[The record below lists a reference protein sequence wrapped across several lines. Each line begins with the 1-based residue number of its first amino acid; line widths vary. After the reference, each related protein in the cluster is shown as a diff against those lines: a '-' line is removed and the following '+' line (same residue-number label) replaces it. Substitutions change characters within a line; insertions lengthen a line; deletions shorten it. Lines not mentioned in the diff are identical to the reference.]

1 MPLVPFSLHAA
12 MLPPLQMLSRTKPA
26 AGPGSPMVAKD
37 KQKQKKKIPK
47 MDDFLNARDYT
58 GAITLLE
65 VRDYSG
71 SNSVAGGKRL
81 SGCDTTARSYDKIMG
96 LF

>member
-1 MPLVPFSLHAA
+1 
-12 MLPPLQMLSRTKPA
+12 MLSRTKPA

-65 VRDYSG
+65 VRDYPS
-71 SNSVAGGKRL
+71 A
-81 SGCDTTARSYDKIMG
+81 I
-96 LF
+96 

>member
-1 MPLVPFSLHAA
+1 MQL

-65 VRDYSG
+65 VRDYPG
-71 SNSVAGGKRL
+71 AMPLLEVTIKLWVCLCL
-81 SGCDTTARSYDKIMG
+81 SALSEFYQ
-96 LF
+96 

>member
-1 MPLVPFSLHAA
+1 
-12 MLPPLQMLSRTKPA
+12 MLSRTKPA

-47 MDDFLNARDYT
+47 MDDFLNSRDYT

-65 VRDYSG
+65 VREYPGAMPLLECLSAL
-71 SNSVAGGKRL
+71 SEFFQKMRVAIKAGK
-81 SGCDTTARSYDKIMG
+81 S
-96 LF
+96 